1 MELQNLQVRLQATPA
16 GLPETKHF
24 TCVNT
29 PVPEVGETQ
38 VLIRN
43 IWLSLDPYMR
53 GQISG
58 RHLSGTVQPGD
69 MLLGETIGI
78 VAQSN
83 HSAFQPGDIVRT
95 MGGWQRYCVK
105 HANEIAELPSEVK
118 HTPHMLSVLG
128 MPGLTAYAG
137 LIWQAQPQAGE
148 TVVVAAATGT
158 VGSVIVQLAK
168 QLGCRVIGIAGG
180 TEKCRYAESELGA
193 DLCLDRHQPDLAKAL
208 AAACPSGINIYFDL
222 VGGPILDIA
231 SKLLAIGARVIL
243 CGLISDY
250 NRVDNTP
257 PAGPSPVYWILAR
270 ATVYGLVVYDFES
283 RRDEFVNACLPL
295 VRNGKLKIKEHI
307 IYGLTNAAAGFIDLL
322 NGRAFGKVLVKIE

>member
-1 MELQNLQVRLQATPA
+1 MGLQNLQVLLRETPT
-16 GLPETKHF
+16 GLPDTAHF
-24 TCVNT
+24 SCVTT
-29 PVPEVGETQ
+29 PLPAVGEGQ

-58 RHLSGTVQPGD
+58 RHLSGRVQPGEL
-69 MLLGETIGI
+69 LLGETLGI

-83 HSAFQPGDIVRT
+83 HSAFQPGDLVRT

-105 HANEIAELPSEVK
+105 RADEISVLPLDVK
-118 HTPHMLSVLG
+118 HAPHMLSILG

-137 LIWQAQPQAGE
+137 LIWQAQPQPGD

-168 QLGCRVIGIAGG
+168 QLGCRVVGIAGG
-180 TEKCRYAESELGA
+180 AEKCHYAITELGA
-193 DLCLDRHQPDLAKAL
+193 DICLDRHQPDLADAL
-208 AAACPSGINIYFDL
+208 VDACPKGINIYFDL
-222 VGGPILDIA
+222 VGGPILELA
-231 SKLLAIGARVIL
+231 SKQLAIGARVIL

-257 PAGPSPVYWILAR
+257 PVGPSPVYWILAR
-270 ATVYGLVVYDFES
+270 ATVYGLVVYDYEQ
-283 RRDEFVNACLPL
+283 RREEFVQACLPL
-295 VRNGKLKIKEHI
+295 VNSGKLKIKEHI
-307 IYGLTNAAAGFIDLL
+307 VYGLANAAAGFIDLL
-322 NGRAFGKVLVKIE
+322 NGNSFGKVLVKIE